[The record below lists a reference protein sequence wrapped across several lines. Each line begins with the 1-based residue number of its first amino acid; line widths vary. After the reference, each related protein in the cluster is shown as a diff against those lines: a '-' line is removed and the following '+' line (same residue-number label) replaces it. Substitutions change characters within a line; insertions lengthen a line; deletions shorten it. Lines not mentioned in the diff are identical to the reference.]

1 MVLVQIS
8 LESHSFRRLTEEM
21 DRGRQRQCRPRVWR
35 SAAYFHMMDVLGS
48 MTMRVVEE
56 RERDHWSKL
65 FGSSF
70 ISLPLA
76 GKPLM
81 LQRAGQ
87 LSPFRR
93 VDLLFEC
100 WTEREREIRV
110 DVAERRGARW
120 PSPNYMRFVSRI
132 EPNRTERQVLRT
144 LDSQV
149 LARPLSDKTEE
160 IMILSV

>member
-1 MVLVQIS
+1 
-8 LESHSFRRLTEEM
+8 
-21 DRGRQRQCRPRVWR
+21 
-35 SAAYFHMMDVLGS
+35 
-48 MTMRVVEE
+48 
-56 RERDHWSKL
+56 
-65 FGSSF
+65 
-70 ISLPLA
+70 
-76 GKPLM
+76 M